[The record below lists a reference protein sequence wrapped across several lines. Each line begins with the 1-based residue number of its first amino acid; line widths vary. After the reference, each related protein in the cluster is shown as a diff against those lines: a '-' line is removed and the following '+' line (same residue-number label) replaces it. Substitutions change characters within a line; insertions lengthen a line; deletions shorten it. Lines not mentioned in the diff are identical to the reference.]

1 MLKSRLSRAGCELPP
16 DLAGVIQRAMLWHR
30 IAIDLGTA
38 HSLVFTQDKGIVLS
52 EPSAVAMRRSDGEAI
67 AFGERA
73 RTMIGRSP
81 DFIQVVRPLRDGV
94 IADFEAARAMFRHFL
109 NVASQ
114 GHRLARKAL
123 VVCLPFGATAVEMD
137 ALVREART
145 AGADRVDVVR
155 EPFAAALGAD
165 LTIDEPRG
173 HLVIDIGGGTTEVT
187 SLSLNDIVH
196 CESLRTAG
204 NAMDQAVQSF
214 FRNRYNFAIGE
225 NTAEQ
230 IKMLHGGVFA
240 TEDSMFEVK
249 GLSQRTGKPQRLQ
262 VSTKEIREALD
273 PVARSITDAVRRSVE
288 RLGPEL
294 AADVFTDGAVLV
306 GGGSLL
312 PGWPDRLFD
321 AMGLRARVVE
331 EPLLC
336 VMRGLIRILR
346 DPPRY
351 APLIENSRFRKHLE

>member
-1 MLKSRLSRAGCELPP
+1 MPIPGGGAIHDE
-16 DLAGVIQRAMLWHR
+16 MLWHR

-38 HSLVFTQDKGIVLS
+38 HSLVYTQDKGIVLS
-52 EPSAVAMRRSDGEAI
+52 EPSAVAIRRSSGEAI

-81 DFIQVVRPLRDGV
+81 EFIHVVRPLRDGV
-94 IADFEAARAMFRHFL
+94 IADFEAARSMFRHFIAI
-109 NVASQ
+109 ASQ

-123 VVCLPFGATAVEMD
+123 VVCLPYGATAVEMD
-137 ALVREART
+137 ALVREAQS

-155 EPFAAALGAD
+155 EPFAAALGAG
-165 LTIDEPRG
+165 LTIHEPRG

-187 SLSLNDIVH
+187 SLSLNDVVH
-196 CESLRTAG
+196 CESVRTAG
-204 NAMDQAVQSF
+204 NAMDQAVQGF

-230 IKMLHGGVFA
+230 IKIRHGRVFPA
-240 TEDSMFEVK
+240 DDTMFEVK
-249 GLSQRTGKPQRLQ
+249 GLSQRTGKPQRLM
-262 VSTKEIREALD
+262 VNTSEIREALA

-288 RLGPEL
+288 RLAPEL

-306 GGGSLL
+306 GGGALL
-312 PGWPDRLFD
+312 PGWPERLQE

-336 VMRGLIRILR
+336 VMRGLIRILHEPQR
-346 DPPRY
+346 F
-351 APLIENSRFRKHLE
+351 AGIVENSRVRKHLE